1 MSRVG
6 NKAIEVPN
14 AVKVDIKDRNFIS
27 VEGPKGKLEYQFN
40 HKLTITNENKV
51 ITVKRPND
59 EIFMK
64 KIHGTTRALLSNM
77 VEGVS
82 KGFQKTLKIVGLAY
96 RAQIKDKQLIL
107 SLGFSHPVSVAI
119 PDNLEVVV
127 NQNTEI
133 VIKGIDKQL
142 VGEFAAKNVKLR
154 KPEPYKGKGIRY
166 VGQYVR
172 QKAGKSAKKTR
183 KD

>member
-6 NKAIEVPN
+6 NKVIEISD
-14 AVKVDIKDRNFIS
+14 AVTVDIQDRNFIKVS
-27 VEGPKGKLEYQFN
+27 GPKGQLAYQFN
-40 HKLTITNENKV
+40 YRLKITNENKV
-51 ITVKRPND
+51 IAIVRPND

-64 KIHGTTRALLSNM
+64 KIHGTTRALLANM
-77 VEGVS
+77 IEGVS

-96 RAQIKDKQLIL
+96 RASIKDQQIIL
-107 SLGFSHPVSVAI
+107 SLGFSHPVNVSI
-119 PDNLEVVV
+119 PDNLEVTV

-142 VGEFAAKNVKLR
+142 VGEFAAKIVKLR

-166 VGQYVR
+166 VGQYFR
-172 QKAGKSAKKTR
+172 QKAGKSAKKNR

>member
-6 NKAIEVPN
+6 NKTFEVPN
-14 AVKVDIKDRNFIS
+14 SVKVDIKDRNFIS

-40 HKLTITNENKV
+40 HRLIITNKNN
-51 ITVKRPND
+51 IIAVKRPND

-64 KIHGTTRALLSNM
+64 KIHGTTRSLLANM

-96 RAQIKDKQLIL
+96 RAQIQDKKLIL
-107 SLGFSHPVSVAI
+107 SLGFSHPVIVAI
-119 PDNLEVVV
+119 PDNLEVSV

-133 VIKGIDKQL
+133 IIKGIDKQL
-142 VGEFAAKNVKLR
+142 VGEFAAKIAKLR
-154 KPEPYKGKGIRY
+154 KPEPYKGKGIREA
-166 VGQYVR
+166 GQYVR

>member
-6 NKAIEVPN
+6 NKVIEIPDTVT
-14 AVKVDIKDRNFIS
+14 VDIQDKNIIL
-27 VEGPKGKLEYQFN
+27 VKGHKGQLSYQFN
-40 HKLTITNENKV
+40 HRLKITHENKV
-51 ITVKRPND
+51 IAVTRPSD

-64 KIHGTTRALLSNM
+64 KIHGTTRALLANM
-77 VEGVS
+77 VQGVD
-82 KGFQKTLKIVGLAY
+82 KGFQKTLKTVGLAY
-96 RAQIKDKQLIL
+96 RAQIKDKRLIL
-107 SLGFSHPVSVAI
+107 SLGFSHPVSVDI
-119 PDNLEVVV
+119 PDYIEIVV

-142 VGEFAAKNVKLR
+142 VGEFAAKIVKLR

-166 VGQYVR
+166 VGQYIR

>member
-6 NKAIEVPN
+6 NKVIAIPD
-14 AVKVDIKDRNFIS
+14 AVTMDIQDNNLIS
-27 VEGPKGKLEYQFN
+27 VKGPKGQLSYQFN
-40 HKLTITNENKV
+40 RRLKITNENQV
-51 ITVKRPND
+51 VTVARPND
-59 EIFMK
+59 DIFMK
-64 KIHGTTRALLSNM
+64 KIHGTTRALLANM

-82 KGFQKTLKIVGLAY
+82 KGFQKTLKIIGLAY

-107 SLGFSHPVSVAI
+107 SLGFSHTVSVTI
-119 PDNLEVVV
+119 PDNLEVAV